1 MRKSVRVIT
10 CEERKQRFIN
20 AFSNQIDV
28 DHINDLTDGAY
39 SHNSLLAMGKDWN
52 LFCEFCDSKSVR
64 SLPAAATAVRL
75 FIEKESKSRKYS
87 TIKRYVVTISLVHR
101 LLSLPD
107 PVSSVSVR
115 NTLAALRINKKHD
128 SHSTN
133 AFNRQHL
140 DELTLLLHKS
150 KNSKD
155 IRNLAIYHIMFEC
168 MLKRSEL
175 RDLMLESVYSHD
187 ARYYVVVGSQ
197 EYQLSVESSQLL
209 KRWLEVRGDC
219 SGALFTAIDK
229 YGNLSRNALND
240 SSIYRILRAA
250 SDKLML
256 DVHFSGQSLRVGA
269 ASDLASQGVKVKEIQ
284 RYGRWKSAAMPYQY
298 VGNRS
303 QAALERMVYKS
314 FKPWDK

>member
-1 MRKSVRVIT
+1 MKKNVRIIT
-10 CEERKQRFIN
+10 CEERKRYFIN
-20 AFSNQIDV
+20 TFSCLIGV
-28 DHINDLTDGAY
+28 EHFNDLTDGSY

-52 LFCEFCDSKSVR
+52 LFREFCDSKTVR
-64 SLPAAATAVRL
+64 PLPAAATAVRL
-75 FIEKESKSRKYS
+75 FIENESKSRKYS
-87 TIKRYVVTISLVHR
+87 TIKRYAVTIGLVHR
-101 LLSLPD
+101 LLGLPD

-115 NTLAALRINKKHD
+115 NTLADLRINKKHD

-133 AFNRQHL
+133 AFSRQHL

-175 RDLMLESVYSHD
+175 RDLALESVYSHD
-187 ARYYVVVGSQ
+187 ERFNVVVGSE

-209 KRWLEVRGDC
+209 ARWLEVRGDY

-256 DVHFSGQSLRVGA
+256 DVQFSGQSLRVGA
-269 ASDLASQGVKVKEIQ
+269 ASDLASQGAKVKEIQ
-284 RYGRWKSAAMPYQY
+284 RHGRWKSAAMPYQY

>member
-1 MRKSVRVIT
+1 MRKNVRVIT
-10 CEERKQRFIN
+10 CDERKQHFIN

-28 DHINDLTDGAY
+28 EHINDLTEGAY

-52 LFCEFCDSKSVR
+52 LFRDFCASKSVR
-64 SLPAAATAVRL
+64 PLPAAATAVRL
-75 FIEKESKSRKYS
+75 FIEKESKNRKYS
-87 TIKRYVVTISLVHR
+87 TIKRYAVTIGLVHR
-101 LLSLPD
+101 VLGLPD

-115 NTLAALRINKKHD
+115 NALADLRIDKKQD
-128 SHSTN
+128 AQSTN
-133 AFNRQHL
+133 AFSRKHL
-140 DELTLLLHKS
+140 EELTLLLHKS

-155 IRNLAIYHIMFEC
+155 IRDLAIYHIMFEC

-175 RDLMLESVYSHD
+175 RDLAFDSVYLNEE
-187 ARYYVVVGSQ
+187 RFNVVVSSE

-209 KRWLEVRGDC
+209 KRWLEVRGDY

-256 DVHFSGQSLRVGA
+256 DVQFSGQSLRVGA

-284 RYGRWKSAAMPYQY
+284 KYGRWKSAAMPYQY